1 MEKIINKDIVK
12 IVLSERIDSN
22 NSDQFEKELFDAVD
36 ENREKEFLF
45 DAKNMKYISSAGL
58 RVLLKLRKKA
68 GKEICIVNVSDE
80 VYDIFQVTGFIDMF
94 DIRKEMR
101 SISLGGRDAL
111 LRGVNG
117 MTYQMDDDTMLKV
130 FKKGTRLQDIQKE
143 RDYSHTALVCGISTL
158 IPYDVVAV
166 GDDYGIVIE
175 SDHAVTLAEAI
186 KKEPDR
192 IDEYAERLADFL
204 KEMHQIQ
211 IEKDEFPDIK
221 DRYKEWL
228 EKAGAFISDSDR
240 EMITRL
246 IHNIS
251 DSNSFVHGDINLN
264 NVLIQKDE
272 FYLLDMAGAAHGH
285 EIFDLQGLYAS
296 LVMIEKARP
305 RYCTSVFQLS
315 SEICKKFWD
324 VFFAKYVEG
333 IDAERMKKLEL
344 LLGQTYILKQKLL
357 AVLEEKL

>member
-1 MEKIINKDIVK
+1 METTVRNGIIKIIL
-12 IVLSERIDSN
+12 LSKIDSKN
-22 NSDQFEKELFDAVD
+22 ADIFEKELFDALD
-36 ENREKEFLF
+36 GNEEKEILL

-58 RVLLKLRKKA
+58 RVLLKLYKKA
-68 GKEICIVNVSDE
+68 RKEISIVNVSDE
-80 VYDIFQVTGFIDMF
+80 VYEIFVMTNFTDMF
-94 DIRKEMR
+94 DISKRMR
-101 SISLGGRDAL
+101 SITLGGKHAL

-130 FKKGTRLQDIQKE
+130 FKKGTRLKDIQKE

-158 IPYDVVAV
+158 IPYDVVSV

-192 IDEYAERLADFL
+192 MNEYAERLADFL
-204 KEMHQIQ
+204 KEMHEIQ

-228 EKAGAFISDSDR
+228 EKAGTFISDSDR
-240 EMITRL
+240 EKITKL
-246 IHNIS
+246 TENIP
-251 DSNSFVHGDINLN
+251 DSSGFVHGDINLN
-264 NVLIQKDE
+264 NILIQKNE

-296 LVMIEKARP
+296 LIMIEKEKP
-305 RYCTSVFQLS
+305 MYCASIFHIS
-315 SEICKKFWD
+315 SETCKKFWNA
-324 VFFAKYVEG
+324 FFAKYVEG
-333 IDAERMKKLEL
+333 IDTERMKKLEL
-344 LLGQTYILKQKLL
+344 LLGQSYILKQRLL
-357 AVLEEKL
+357 AVLEEEQ